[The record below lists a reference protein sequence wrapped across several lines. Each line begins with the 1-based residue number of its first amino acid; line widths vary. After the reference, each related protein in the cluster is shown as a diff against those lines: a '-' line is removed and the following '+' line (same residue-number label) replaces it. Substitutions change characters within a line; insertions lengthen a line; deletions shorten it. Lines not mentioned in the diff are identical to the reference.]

1 MFEADERDPSW
12 DCVVDIRRAVQMD
25 MKEGGYESW
34 EDIDS
39 LGKLEILAGIEEQMD
54 VNIPMDAVEHVHS
67 LDEFVEACVYHHE
80 RHAEY
85 QDYLEHVEQRGP
97 NPAWALCLHDMIP
110 KTKGTQT
117 T

>member
-1 MFEADERDPSW
+1 MFEADERDERW
-12 DCVVDIRRAVQMD
+12 DHLVYTKRGIQKN
-25 MKEGGYESW
+25 MKEGGYGSW

-39 LGKLEILAGIEEQMD
+39 LGKLEILAGVEEQMD
-54 VNIPMDAVEHVHS
+54 INIPIDAVEHVHS

-97 NPAWALCLHDMIP
+97 NEAWALWLHDMIP

-117 T
+117 E

>member
-1 MFEADERDPSW
+1 MFEADEREERW
-12 DCVVDIRRAVQMD
+12 DTLVYIKRGVQKD
-25 MKEGGYESW
+25 MKESGYESW

-39 LGKLEILAGIEEQMD
+39 LGKLEILAGVEEQMD
-54 VNIPMDAVEHVHS
+54 INIPIDAVEHVRS
-67 LDEFVEACVYHHE
+67 LDEFVEACVYRQE

-85 QDYLEHVEQRGP
+85 GAYLEHVEQRGP

>member
-1 MFEADERDPSW
+1 
-12 DCVVDIRRAVQMD
+12 MD

-39 LGKLEILAGIEEQMD
+39 LGKLEILAGVEEQMD
-54 VNIPMDAVEHVHS
+54 INIPIDAVEHVHS

-80 RHAEY
+80 RHVEY

-110 KTKGTQT
+110 NHITCGILMTKVKERHLINLSISTNPLED
-117 T
+117 